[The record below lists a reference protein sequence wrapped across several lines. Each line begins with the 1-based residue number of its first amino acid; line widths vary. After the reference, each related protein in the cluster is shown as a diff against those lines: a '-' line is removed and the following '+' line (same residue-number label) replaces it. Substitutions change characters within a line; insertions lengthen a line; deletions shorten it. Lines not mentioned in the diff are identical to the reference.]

1 MVHGLGERLQQKR
14 SGLKNSHKKKRLRRS
29 GFLTASSQIMRR
41 MSVPQA
47 LRNLWRLQT
56 FTIALLIIFSVLK
69 IHPVQVL
76 MCQCLMMSKYPACNI
91 FFSVSANKLLLTLSI
106 LLVHL
111 LIDYV

>member
-14 SGLKNSHKKKRLRRS
+14 SGLKISQKEAAAAI
-29 GFLTASSQIMRR
+29 GFLTASFQITRR

-91 FFSVSANKLLLTLSI
+91 FFPVSANKLLLTLSI